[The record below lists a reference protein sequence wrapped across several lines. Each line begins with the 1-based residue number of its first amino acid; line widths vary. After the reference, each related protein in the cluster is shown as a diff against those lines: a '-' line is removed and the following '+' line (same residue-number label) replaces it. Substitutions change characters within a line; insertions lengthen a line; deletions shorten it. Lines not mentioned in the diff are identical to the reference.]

1 MILVSAEV
9 TFIELLLE
17 ENMRKVVNKIMQMF
31 DQMGRARAASQ
42 LANMGYHEAAKNLM
56 LQK

>member
-1 MILVSAEV
+1 
-9 TFIELLLE
+9 
-17 ENMRKVVNKIMQMF
+17 MRKVVNKIMQMF

-56 LQK
+56 LHK